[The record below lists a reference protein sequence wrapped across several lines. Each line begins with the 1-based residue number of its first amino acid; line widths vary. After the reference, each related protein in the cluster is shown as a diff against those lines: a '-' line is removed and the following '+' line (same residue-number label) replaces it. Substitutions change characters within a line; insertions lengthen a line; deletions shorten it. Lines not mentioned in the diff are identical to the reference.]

1 MTSTQDRP
9 RRELANVLRD
19 QTAPNTLGGIGPPM
33 RAARRPISVRVPMV
47 VVAVVVAVLLALLSR
62 AA

>member
-9 RRELANVLRD
+9 RKELANVLRD

-33 RAARRPISVRVPMV
+33 RAARRPIPVRAPL
-47 VVAVVVAVLLALLSR
+47 VAVAVAVAVLLALLSR